1 MLATGVFYVF
11 TSYASAIG
19 WGTGNMAAFASNP
32 NPYYDLGHALWGAGW
47 WFVVLALF
55 NSSIAVGLASTNAA
69 SRVMYTMGRAGTLPE
84 RFGRIHP
91 VYRTP
96 TFAIAVQQVFGIV
109 AMLIVGVLM
118 SPEVIFGFLET
129 ISALAVI
136 VLYVMANL
144 ALTAYMRREHP
155 DQFTVWQHVIVP
167 WGATLALIP
176 VLIVTVWPIPVWP
189 YNLVPYVFIVLMLAG
204 LPYMRWLEL
213 RHPGALQ
220 RGATMLVGSRTSSE
234 GEVDWSKAS

>member
-1 MLATGVFYVF
+1 
-11 TSYASAIG
+11 
-19 WGTGNMAAFASNP
+19 MAAFASNP
-32 NPYYDLGHALWGAGW
+32 NPFYDLGHALWGAGW

-55 NSSIAVGLASTNAA
+55 NSSIGVGLASTNAA

-84 RFGRIHP
+84 RFGQIHP

-96 TFAIAVQQVFGIV
+96 TFAIAVQQIFGII

-118 SPEVIFGFLET
+118 SPEYIFGFLET
-129 ISALAVI
+129 ISALGII
-136 VLYVMANL
+136 VLYVMANM
-144 ALTAYMRREHP
+144 ALTPYIRREHP
-155 DQFTVWQHVIVP
+155 DQFSVWQHGVVP
-167 WGATLALIP
+167 WVATLALMP
-176 VLIVTVWPIPVWP
+176 ALFATVYPFPAWP
-189 YNLVPYVFIVLMLAG
+189 YNLVPYVFIALFLAG

-213 RHPGALQ
+213 HNPRALQ